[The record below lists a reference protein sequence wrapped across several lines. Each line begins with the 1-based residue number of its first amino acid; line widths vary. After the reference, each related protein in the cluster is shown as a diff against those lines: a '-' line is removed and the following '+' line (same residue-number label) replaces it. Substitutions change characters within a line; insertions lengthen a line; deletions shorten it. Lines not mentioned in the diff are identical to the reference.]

1 MQVSTNGYF
10 SFGTNIMY
18 SKPELFSEY
27 SPSSYVV
34 APFWAQNDISH
45 RVGHVAYEIHDSE
58 NSGNYLSLVSTFI
71 SGHQQV
77 HFNGTWMLLAEWNSV
92 PQFQGSIMVVSVT
105 AIEHKFDVYIIIAY
119 DVSAH

>member
-1 MQVSTNGYF
+1 
-10 SFGTNIMY
+10 MY
-18 SKPELFSEY
+18 SKPVLFSEY

-45 RVGHVAYEIHDSE
+45 RVGHVAYEVHNSE
-58 NSGNYLSLVSTFI
+58 NSVTYLSLVSAFI

-92 PQFQGSIMVVSVT
+92 PQFQGSVAIVSHKLCAPRGYPT
-105 AIEHKFDVYIIIAY
+105 SNHAIENQLIA
-119 DVSAH
+119 SIP